1 MKDHPVEVLPGIES
15 TLALLNNTGSRITC
29 YGGRNKEYSFDKH
42 LKPYE
47 NYFDK
52 NIPYIDINAFRPGM
66 YEIIKEIFGLDF
78 DEVVFI
84 DDINRV
90 AEVCKSLGAGF
101 IGVPA
106 SMPHNYQREEMVAT
120 GVRYMVNKSPILM
133 KNSYMRPTIICFL
146 QIIGNDIRCSMEKR
160 NCLMINYIIPIICG
174 FTAANMYYV
183 QPLAPIISSE
193 LMIPYVKASMLYSF
207 SLIGNALSLFFII
220 PLGDFYNKKLLITLL
235 YTVSMIA
242 LLIFSITKIYYIL
255 SATALLIGIGTS
267 AIPLITAGLSKQ
279 NDGTQIIG
287 R

>member
-1 MKDHPVEVLPGIES
+1 
-15 TLALLNNTGSRITC
+15 
-29 YGGRNKEYSFDKH
+29 
-42 LKPYE
+42 
-47 NYFDK
+47 
-52 NIPYIDINAFRPGM
+52 
-66 YEIIKEIFGLDF
+66 
-78 DEVVFI
+78 
-84 DDINRV
+84 
-90 AEVCKSLGAGF
+90 
-101 IGVPA
+101 
-106 SMPHNYQREEMVAT
+106 
-120 GVRYMVNKSPILM
+120 M

-242 LLIFSITKIYYIL
+242 SIDIFHNKNLLYFICHCTFNWNRYVRNPFNYSRVEQTK
-255 SATALLIGIGTS
+255 
-267 AIPLITAGLSKQ
+267 
-279 NDGTQIIG
+279 
-287 R
+287 